1 MINSNLLTCKDTA
14 KNRKTKKYS
23 RKKTSSYIL
32 SQNQSPFPSI
42 YWHFHHSHAHIS
54 DSHAHISEF
63 NANISD
69 SNANISK
76 FNEEFHQ
83 KLHFIHQFSLS
94 LQSEKRHSAIGEGT
108 LPPYP
113 MEQFNQSI
121 QKSLEDLKN
130 CLITVSNGT
139 KQCKAS

>member
-1 MINSNLLTCKDTA
+1 
-14 KNRKTKKYS
+14 
-23 RKKTSSYIL
+23 L
-32 SQNQSPFPSI
+32 SQNQSPFPSN
-42 YWHFHHSHAHIS
+42 YCHFYHS
-54 DSHAHISEF
+54 
-63 NANISD
+63 NANNLE

-76 FNEEFHQ
+76 FNEEFQQ
-83 KLHFIHQFSLS
+83 KLHFIHQFSLT
-94 LQSEKRHSAIGEGT
+94 LQSEKRHSAIGEVT

>member
-1 MINSNLLTCKDTA
+1 M
-14 KNRKTKKYS
+14 
-23 RKKTSSYIL
+23 

-54 DSHAHISEF
+54 DSHAHISDF
-63 NANISD
+63 
-69 SNANISK
+69 NANISK
-76 FNEEFHQ
+76 FNEEIHE

-121 QKSLEDLKN
+121 NSKKFRRLKKLFNN
-130 CLITVSNGT
+130 C
-139 KQCKAS
+139 

>member
-1 MINSNLLTCKDTA
+1 
-14 KNRKTKKYS
+14 
-23 RKKTSSYIL
+23 L
-32 SQNQSPFPSI
+32 SQNQSPFPSN
-42 YWHFHHSHAHIS
+42 YCHFYHP
-54 DSHAHISEF
+54 HAHISE
-63 NANISD
+63 

-76 FNEEFHQ
+76 FHEEFHQ

-121 QKSLEDLKN
+121 NSKK
-130 CLITVSNGT
+130 V
-139 KQCKAS
+139 

>member
-14 KNRKTKKYS
+14 KKRKKRKYS

-32 SQNQSPFPSI
+32 SQNQSPFPSN
-42 YWHFHHSHAHIS
+42 YWHFYHS
-54 DSHAHISEF
+54 
-63 NANISD
+63 NANNLD

-76 FNEEFHQ
+76 FHEEFHQ
-83 KLHFIHQFSLS
+83 KLHFIHQFSLT

-121 QKSLEDLKN
+121 NSKKFRRLKKLFNN
-130 CLITVSNGT
+130 C
-139 KQCKAS
+139 

>member
-14 KNRKTKKYS
+14 KKRKTRKYS

-42 YWHFHHSHAHIS
+42 YWNFHHSHAN
-54 DSHAHISEF
+54 ISEF
-63 NANISD
+63 NANIYD
-69 SNANISK
+69 FNANISK
-76 FNEEFHQ
+76 FNEEIHQ
-83 KLHFIHQFSLS
+83 KLYFIHQFSLS

-121 QKSLEDLKN
+121 NSKKFRRLKKLFNN
-130 CLITVSNGT
+130 C
-139 KQCKAS
+139 

>member
-14 KNRKTKKYS
+14 KKRKKRKYS

-32 SQNQSPFPSI
+32 SQNQSPFPSN
-42 YWHFHHSHAHIS
+42 YWHFHHSHAR
-54 DSHAHISEF
+54 ISEF
-63 NANISD
+63 NAHISD
-69 SNANISK
+69 SNAHISNSNANISK
-76 FNEEFHQ
+76 FHEEFHQ

-121 QKSLEDLKN
+121 NSKKFRRLKKLFNN
-130 CLITVSNGT
+130 C
-139 KQCKAS
+139 

>member
-14 KNRKTKKYS
+14 KNRKTRKYS

-32 SQNQSPFPSI
+32 SQNQSPFPSN

-54 DSHAHISEF
+54 DF
-63 NANISD
+63 
-69 SNANISK
+69 NANISK
-76 FNEEFHQ
+76 FHEEFHQ
-83 KLHFIHQFSLS
+83 KLYFIHQFSLS

>member
-14 KNRKTKKYS
+14 KNRKTRKYS

-32 SQNQSPFPSI
+32 SQKQSPFPSI

-54 DSHAHISEF
+54 EF

-69 SNANISK
+69 FNANISK

-83 KLHFIHQFSLS
+83 KLHFIHQFSLT

-121 QKSLEDLKN
+121 NSKKFRRLKKLFNN
-130 CLITVSNGT
+130 C
-139 KQCKAS
+139 

>member
-14 KNRKTKKYS
+14 KKRKTRKYS

-42 YWHFHHSHAHIS
+42 YWNFHH
-54 DSHAHISEF
+54 SHAHISEF
-63 NANISD
+63 NANIS
-69 SNANISK
+69 K
-76 FNEEFHQ
+76 FNEEIHQ
-83 KLHFIHQFSLS
+83 KLYFIHQFSLS

>member
-14 KNRKTKKYS
+14 KNRKTRKYS

-42 YWHFHHSHAHIS
+42 YWHFHHSHANIS
-54 DSHAHISEF
+54 DSHA
-63 NANISD
+63 NIYD
-69 SNANISK
+69 FNANISK
-76 FNEEFHQ
+76 FNEEIHQ
-83 KLHFIHQFSLS
+83 KLYFIHQFSLS

-139 KQCKAS
+139 KQSKAS

>member
-14 KNRKTKKYS
+14 KKRKTRKYS

-32 SQNQSPFPSI
+32 SQNQSPFPSN
-42 YWHFHHSHAHIS
+42 YWHFHH
-54 DSHAHISEF
+54 SHAHISEF
-63 NANISD
+63 NANISEFNANISE

-76 FNEEFHQ
+76 FHEEFHQ
-83 KLHFIHQFSLS
+83 KLHFIHQFSLT
-94 LQSEKRHSAIGEGT
+94 LQSEKRHSAIGEVT

-113 MEQFNQSI
+113 KEQFNQSI

>member
-42 YWHFHHSHAHIS
+42 YWNFHH
-54 DSHAHISEF
+54 SHAHISEF
-63 NANISD
+63 NANISEF
-69 SNANISK
+69 NANISK
-76 FNEEFHQ
+76 FNEEIHQ
-83 KLHFIHQFSLS
+83 KLYFIHQFSLS

-139 KQCKAS
+139 KQSKAS

>member
-14 KNRKTKKYS
+14 KKRKKRKYS

-32 SQNQSPFPSI
+32 SQNQSSFPSI

-54 DSHAHISEF
+54 DSHANISEF
-63 NANISD
+63 
-69 SNANISK
+69 NANISK
-76 FNEEFHQ
+76 FNEEIHQ
-83 KLHFIHQFSLS
+83 KLYFIHQFSLS

>member
-14 KNRKTKKYS
+14 KKRKKRKYS

-32 SQNQSPFPSI
+32 SQNQSPFPSN
-42 YWHFHHSHAHIS
+42 YWHFYHS
-54 DSHAHISEF
+54 
-63 NANISD
+63 NANNLD

-76 FNEEFHQ
+76 FHEEFHQ
-83 KLHFIHQFSLS
+83 KLHFIHQFSLT

-139 KQCKAS
+139 KQSKAS

>member
-1 MINSNLLTCKDTA
+1 M
-14 KNRKTKKYS
+14 
-23 RKKTSSYIL
+23 
-32 SQNQSPFPSI
+32 SQNQSPFPSN

-54 DSHAHISEF
+54 DSH
-63 NANISD
+63 ANISD

-83 KLHFIHQFSLS
+83 KLHFIHQFSLT
-94 LQSEKRHSAIGEGT
+94 LQSEKRHSAIGEVT

>member
-14 KNRKTKKYS
+14 KKRKTRKYS

-42 YWHFHHSHAHIS
+42 YWNFHHSHAHIS

-63 NANISD
+63 NANIS
-69 SNANISK
+69 K
-76 FNEEFHQ
+76 FNEEIHQ
-83 KLHFIHQFSLS
+83 KLYFIHQFSLS

>member
-14 KNRKTKKYS
+14 KKRKTRKYS

-32 SQNQSPFPSI
+32 SQNQSPFPSN
-42 YWHFHHSHAHIS
+42 YWHFYHS
-54 DSHAHISEF
+54 
-63 NANISD
+63 NANNLD

-76 FNEEFHQ
+76 FHEEFHQ
-83 KLHFIHQFSLS
+83 KLHFIHQFSLT

-139 KQCKAS
+139 KQSKAS